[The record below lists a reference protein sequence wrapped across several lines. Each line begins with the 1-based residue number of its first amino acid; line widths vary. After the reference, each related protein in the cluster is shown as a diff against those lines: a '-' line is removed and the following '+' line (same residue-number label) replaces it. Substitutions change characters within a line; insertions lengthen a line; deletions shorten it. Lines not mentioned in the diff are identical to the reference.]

1 MSLDTTG
8 QQSSIFRYS
17 YCDDVLYSAY
27 VEGVNSLA
35 FILPVEAKLEGCED
49 RFLVGAGSKVL
60 TIQWNGKSTR
70 ATVIN
75 QLTTLDQNIP
85 NSRTSIA
92 RTSPN
97 GRFFGGT
104 FSQLQCKA
112 PSNLSI
118 YRYNLSGSLERIFG
132 HLKATSGIAFDR
144 KACKIYHLDTCQ
156 LCITVSDWNP
166 TTGKIGNKIDF
177 IDFLSELS

>member
-144 KACKIYHLDTCQ
+144 EACKIYHLDTCQ

-177 IDFLSELS
+177 IVFSK